1 MKCPFCGKWDIRE
14 GETFCQWCG
23 RDLREAAPAPEPIK
37 EPEPVPKPEPA
48 PGPEPIPEPTPVPEP
63 EPEPKPEPVPEPE
76 PEPKPAPA
84 PAPRTPGTSP
94 YLVAILSAV
103 IAALVFGLVLALLKP
118 GQTVIV
124 ISLSDIE
131 DDALRTYVSKIA
143 DTDGDGSISQEEAD
157 AVTEIDLGGTSDS
170 GRVASVSGIGYF
182 RNLKSLNCSNNALT
196 SLDLSSNSALEQVF
210 CDNNSIEHI
219 ELPAGG
225 TLTTIHAENNP
236 LTSIDLS
243 QQTGLTDVRLDE
255 DVEIVGSEAPSDE
268 AVREKVEDMALVYST
283 ATFSGVGGANRS
295 RGEELVV
302 PAGTDGSVDA
312 QLIANLVYPVYTP
325 NASRVVSNEYGVDLE
340 HTSDSSCTLTSE
352 AINEILRSFTGSAP
366 ESLDYLVTDRLTK
379 TDSDSWVLLKESPRF
394 NSFIFTGSWSSYGKL
409 VSFDAAIGQTD
420 MMSDTLWFKFRVT
433 AVEDP
438 DSIFGFHLVSMMLTE
453 DMPALRPEVLFD
465 SMMPDENEQVA
476 NMSLPICALD
486 NDLYF
491 YSSQSSSIASMDLET
506 GQVAYLIPIPHTCNV
521 WSLTVANGRIY
532 YIQMEYGTTA
542 QYEELIS
549 VRLDGTDERVL
560 LSNQAQ
566 AGTNRAVFSGVAV
579 IGETLYLQATTYGT
593 ATSEGSCQLFAMGL
607 RGEDA
612 RTVCSIPGVGSGFVL
627 SADSDVIYYAS
638 EAETYRADERSVLYA
653 YDTSDGTTRAIYQ
666 SEIGCIDGLRLQGD
680 RLAFREYNSSSDA
693 DSLAS
698 VKTNGTGYVRLFDAP
713 EGASLQSPV
722 ACSGCLYAI
731 LFHDSNVPLPE
742 TAISFL
748 KTPVDRADV
757 SLVDLGLRVSN
768 PSLGISGNNIALV
781 DNGFDVSSLVTKIAT
796 ISPDGQVLLET
807 IPGLEEPAAT
817 GETGSTAA
825 EPPSGSEGEGGEG
838 EESMVDK
845 VLGWA
850 DSVR

>member
-37 EPEPVPKPEPA
+37 EPEPVP
-48 PGPEPIPEPTPVPEP
+48 
-63 EPEPKPEPVPEPE
+63 EPE

-84 PAPRTPGTSP
+84 PAPRRSGTSP

-131 DDALRTYVSKIA
+131 DDVLRTYVSEIA

-196 SLDLSSNSALEQVF
+196 SLDLSSNSSLEQVF

-268 AVREKVEDMALVYST
+268 AVREKIKDLALVYST
-283 ATFSGVGGANRS
+283 AAFSGITGTS
-295 RGEELVV
+295 RPLGEELVV
-302 PAGTDGSVDA
+302 PAGTDGAIDA
-312 QLIANLVYPVYTP
+312 QLIANYAYPELTP

-532 YIQMEYGTTA
+532 YIQMEYGSTA

-566 AGTNRAVFSGVAV
+566 AGTNRAVFSGVAA

-593 ATSEGSCQLFAMGL
+593 ATSEGSRQLIAMDLKGN
-607 RGEDA
+607 DA
-612 RTVCSIPGVGSGFVL
+612 RTICAIPGVGSGYAL
-627 SADSDVIYYAS
+627 SANSDVIYYATK
-638 EAETYRADERSVLYA
+638 ADTYSADERSVLYA
-653 YDTSDGTTRAIYQ
+653 YDTSDGSTTAIFQ
-666 SEIGCIDGLRLQGD
+666 SEIGSIDGLQLHGD
-680 RLAFREYNSSSDA
+680 RLAFRESNSSRDA
-693 DSLAS
+693 DALAS
-698 VKTNGTGYVRLFDAP
+698 VKTDGTGYVRLFDAP
-713 EGASLQSPV
+713 AGTSLQPPV
-722 ACSGCLYAI
+722 ICDDYVCAL
-731 LFHDSNVPLPE
+731 LFHGDTVPLPDS
-742 TAISFL
+742 AASLL
-748 KTPVDRADV
+748 KTPIDGADV
-757 SLVDLGLRVSN
+757 SLADLNLTVSN
-768 PSLGISGNNIALV
+768 PSLGISGSNIVIV
-781 DNGFDVSSLVTKIAT
+781 DNGFDVSSLVTGIVV
-796 ISPDGQVLLET
+796 INPNGQVLQRT
-807 IPGLEEPAAT
+807 YPGLDEPVT
-817 GETGSTAA
+817 STETGSTAA
-825 EPPSGSEGEGGEG
+825 ETPSEDEGDDGSES